1 MFYEVC
7 TGVGLWLV
15 VVVVLLLEVPCCF
28 GGVAMLCSKGG
39 EDGRSFLLASLLCS
53 AIFGEE
59 GLLGLIIFVPTHE
72 QREYK
77 TILTH
82 ICLKPGKVQFSQPGC
97 MVCST

>member
-39 EDGRSFLLASLLCS
+39 EDGRSFLLASLLCHFRRRPFRLKSLSQRTSSYDS
-53 AIFGEE
+53 ARVQDDTYPYLF
-59 GLLGLIIFVPTHE
+59 
-72 QREYK
+72 K
-77 TILTH
+77 TR
-82 ICLKPGKVQFSQPGC
+82 
-97 MVCST
+97 

>member
-39 EDGRSFLLASLLCS
+39 EDGRSFLLASLLCHFRRRPFRLKS
-53 AIFGEE
+53 CPNARAR
-59 GLLGLIIFVPTHE
+59 E
-72 QREYK
+72 QDDTYPYLFK
-77 TILTH
+77 TR
-82 ICLKPGKVQFSQPGC
+82 
-97 MVCST
+97 